1 MAQKKIQKKTNKLIN
16 PKWTKEEK
24 MLYFLW
30 LDEQVMNYWSLYLDL
45 KMSLP
50 DNDFWPHEDIEK
62 LNTYLELIEYFEEY
76 QKEITSEYTYDEIDS
91 FVKDN
96 PKICDSFTF
105 FRFFLDK

>member
-76 QKEITSEYTYDEIDS
+76 QKEITSEYTYDEMTASKTIQKYAI
-91 FVKDN
+91 VLL
-96 PKICDSFTF
+96 
-105 FRFFLDK
+105 FLGFS

>member
-1 MAQKKIQKKTNKLIN
+1 MVPKKTKKTNSLIN
-16 PKWTKEEK
+16 PNWTKEQK

-45 KMSLP
+45 KMSLS
-50 DNDFWPHEDIEK
+50 DDDFWSHEDIEK

-76 QKEITSEYTYDEIDS
+76 QKEITSQYTYDEIDN